1 MQITPWSSN
10 AITNQMLGSGGFP
23 IRTTGAAWS
32 RTQKAGAVAAN
43 PVVLQHLRVCFERP
57 ELGGNCG
64 ACEKCFRTKLN
75 FCAVG
80 IRPIPAIG
88 EPVCVADVRR
98 MVPLNVPV
106 LYRYLEVLKRGTWP
120 ASDPIRSAL
129 AESVR
134 QVEGGSSGLDRNP
147 PRHGQHSL
155 QRAKKRTRR
164 LMRAIGS
171 ALTSLNPYRSR
182 PII

>member
-1 MQITPWSSN
+1 
-10 AITNQMLGSGGFP
+10 MLGCGGFP

-32 RTQKAGAVAAN
+32 RTQKAGAVATN

-80 IRPIPAIG
+80 IRPMPAIG
-88 EPVCVADVRR
+88 ESVSVADVRR
-98 MVPLNVPV
+98 MIPLNVPV
-106 LYRYLEVLKRGTWP
+106 LYRYLEVLERGTWR

-134 QVEGGSSGLDRNP
+134 QAGGGSSGSGQDL
-147 PRHGQHSL
+147 PRHGQRSL

-164 LMRAIGS
+164 LMRAMGR

-182 PII
+182 LII